1 MATVEDFVEHSK
13 QKASLNPLSKE
24 DMATLNDVRQGMEGT
39 NPALRVVPK
48 HNPQQARDALKLS
61 RESGVPAEVAIDQR
75 DDVLAERDRR
85 DLKEIEAQSPSFAHW
100 MAKNEINHAAGKD
113 DVKSMTGIEGFF
125 RNIGQSYENGGMMI
139 ELAELARIPLWGGTL
154 TPEQRKKKAELKR
167 LLSHTKEYET
177 GIITGVPAAV
187 AEQLPIFGAILK
199 KGLVGA
205 GVGAGAGAGVG
216 LIGGPV
222 GVGAGALAGATIG
235 MRAAS
240 ALAAADLES
249 SLAFDEYQEIKD
261 RDGNQVDM
269 DTARGAAIL
278 VGIVNG
284 SLEMVGLSAIT
295 RTVPGLSNLTR
306 GGAKRLLREAT
317 KSAAFRSYA
326 KAVGMAVA
334 GEGVT
339 EGLQELMTTAGK
351 ELLELHND
359 DRLKGMDTEDILGQ
373 IFSNENLKRYA
384 EAAKKGAQAGG
395 GITVVTGGVQTGVK
409 LQQQRKKRQ
418 QFEEEFEAFNELARE
433 SKIKNENPDQ
443 MGDIIDDVMKDG
455 DNTAYV
461 DPSKFEEYFQSQE
474 INPNEAADGIMGDGA
489 AELAAAKEE
498 GRDMQIPI
506 SSYINNV
513 AGGEHGEFFQSETKF
528 SPDENTL
535 EETDQTL
542 QELETQEKEE
552 AKRVTKEEK
561 ALNKLEEKLE
571 KQLRE
576 TGHTGQLKKGNL
588 AIAKA
593 LIHTAATRSGI
604 PIEKFMER
612 FELGLRAGDLT
623 QALEGQQALEQ
634 VTDRKTFMGRIL
646 FDPKERGKQRRQFTV
661 EFFKDANSSTFI
673 HEMGHY
679 TLEVMQDLSGQKDAD
694 ATIAEDFKKIRE
706 FVGAEGNTPFTVEQ
720 HEKFAEAM
728 EAYVKEGKAPSKDL
742 RAVFARFKNWLKRIY
757 QQLRRQEVDLTDD
770 VRGVFDRLF
779 ATDEAIAEA
788 RGQFGDTPLFTEMK
802 AAGFTDTQAVAYQ
815 NLVDGVESDV
825 LESVEKKHQ
834 EKIKREQSKWW
845 QEEKEIVKERIRKE
859 LNEDRGYTALS
870 GLTKAELPDG
880 TPVETIKI
888 SKESL
893 LETYTKKEVEALPKI
908 YTSKKRGAARVAQE
922 KFEEKLAAKLRKEYV
937 KWTKEETKIARDRVK
952 RKLNEDKA
960 YTALLGLTK
969 GTLPDG
975 TKAEKIKISM
985 DSLLEIYSKE
995 EIKGLPK
1002 IHTTRKDGVDAAI
1015 AADVFGFET
1024 VEEMVY
1030 AIKDLRPIKEVIEER
1045 TDNFIKGEFTTS
1057 KLIEWGIRLKEGT
1070 KDEAIVDVPDEGG
1083 IEASIVAD
1091 FFGFDSVEDMIDTL
1105 KELRPFEEVVE
1116 ERAESY
1122 MQENFAED
1130 QRIEMRS
1137 AVNDALHAENRE
1149 RILRMEIKQMF
1160 STDFAKAAGLTKKI
1174 AGTVSSSQVMAQQA
1188 REIIAGKS
1196 IRSISPAVYQ
1206 RAQQKASKKALDAF
1220 LKGDV
1225 GAALS
1230 QKKKQLLS
1238 FHLWKE
1244 ATRVRKDVEKGIK
1257 YLKRFEK
1264 RPLRERIGKA
1274 GGGYLEQIDGVLE
1287 RVSLRPISQRE
1298 ARKRKGLLAWAK
1310 EKQEQGEPLLIPDK
1324 LLTLAAQVDYRDLLS
1339 SDFTDTVDTIKHME
1353 ALARLKN
1360 TLITEQ
1366 GKRDLAKTI
1375 GGMVQTI
1382 RQFHKPKRDPHDY
1395 NPSGLKKSLDIID
1408 SYIAQHK
1415 KAEFITN
1422 MLDGNKAFGSNWRAI
1437 FQPMV
1442 EASDYRNK
1450 LTEQGSKGIEDA
1462 FSHYSKKEM
1471 AELYTEKLS
1480 VPTVGTLTKQQIITV
1495 GLHMRNDY
1503 NREALLEGEGWDSVA
1518 LNHVLSLLTAK
1529 DIEAINKIGDV
1540 LETYWPL
1547 VEKQEKE
1554 ILGIAPKKVRG
1565 EDFETP
1571 AGVIKGGY
1579 TPIIFDPSRSS
1590 QQEKIEERN
1599 NVLDLYGSGYAMAMT
1614 QRGHTKERTNTA
1626 GKPFLL
1632 DLSMLSRHIEQV
1644 SHDLAYRVPVINV
1657 NKILNNELF
1666 RETVETTLG
1675 KNTFKQLTTWLHAT
1689 AANQEAQSIGKVGRF
1704 LSYIRQGSTVAVM
1717 GLSLRTSL
1725 LQPLGYLV
1733 SAKEL
1738 GYRWA
1743 FQGLWK
1749 TYANPTK
1756 TWKLYND
1763 VREKSSFMRNRFNT
1777 VNRDVAD
1784 ALRKL
1789 DKSGKN
1795 IRNEIVGKFF
1805 FPIGAADMLVSLPTW
1820 LAGYEKALSGNVEK
1834 IEALNE
1840 KEAIEYAD
1848 SLIRITQGDGAVQ
1861 NLAAVQRGDELGRLY
1876 TMYMSY
1882 FAVALNQFIKITGQ
1896 AKMDG
1901 VKGAI
1906 PVLNALFLTQLMP
1919 ELMSELLL
1927 DRMDEE
1933 ERESPAFYVL
1943 KTGLKAPLR
1952 GFVGIRDVVS
1962 FMEYRDKGGRFAPSP
1977 LIGDIEKLGKVIE
1990 TADKLIRDEKDFD
2003 ELTRWEM
2010 KSAIDLAGVI
2020 TQLPTAQAWRTSEY
2034 LWRYLNGDEQPDNVG
2049 ELLYRAMLTGPK
2061 REKK

>member
-177 GIITGVPAAV
+177 GIITGVPSAV
-187 AEQLPIFGAILK
+187 AEQLPIFGTILK

-395 GITVVTGGVQTGVK
+395 GITVVTGGVQTGVN

-542 QELETQEKEE
+542 QEIETQEKEE

-612 FELGLRAGDLT
+612 FELGLRAGDISEVLSRMKESVDESLWQKFRFIHEDVTGEATPEGFGNVVGFFEKISKEKEQPNVLLALRHWALDEVAKGENILDQIEGLT
-623 QALEGQQALEQ
+623 AADVVAAKEILKKDIKVDAVTREEMLYALDILLDLKQPGRQRHAAHKRVLRALLEKKKERPDLYQ
-634 VTDRKTFMGRIL
+634 RLGEKEDMYMGRIL

-706 FVGAEGNTPFTVEQ
+706 FVGAEGNAPFTVEQ

-788 RGQFGDTPLFTEMK
+788 RGQFGDTPLFTDMK

-825 LESVEKKHQ
+825 LESVEKKQQ

-859 LNEDRGYTALS
+859 LNEDRGYTALF

-880 TPVETIKI
+880 TPTEPIKI
-888 SKESL
+888 AKASL
-893 LETYTKKEVEALPKI
+893 
-908 YTSKKRGAARVAQE
+908 R
-922 KFEEKLAAKLRKEYV
+922 
-937 KWTKEETKIARDRVK
+937 
-952 RKLNEDKA
+952 
-960 YTALLGLTK
+960 
-969 GTLPDG
+969 
-975 TKAEKIKISM
+975 
-985 DSLLEIYSKE
+985 EIYSKE
-995 EIKGLPK
+995 EIKGMPK
-1002 IHTTRKDGVDAAI
+1002 IYTSK
-1015 AADVFGFET
+1015 
-1024 VEEMVY
+1024 
-1030 AIKDLRPIKEVIEER
+1030 
-1045 TDNFIKGEFTTS
+1045 KGE
-1057 KLIEWGIRLKEGT
+1057 G
-1070 KDEAIVDVPDEGG
+1070 V
-1083 IEASIVAD
+1083 EASIVAD
-1091 FFGFDSVEDMIDTL
+1091 FFGFDSVEDMINTL

-1130 QRIEMRS
+1130 QRVEMRS
-1137 AVNDALHAENRE
+1137 AVDDALHAESRE

-1174 AGTVSSSQVMAQQA
+1174 AGTVSSSEVMAQQA

-1339 SDFTDTVDTIKHME
+1339 SDFTDAVDTIKHME

-1395 NPSGLKKSLDIID
+1395 NPSALKKSLDIID

-1415 KAEFITN
+1415 KVEFITN

-1471 AELYTEKLS
+1471 AELYTKKIN

-1571 AGVIKGGY
+1571 AGIIKGGY

-1599 NVLDLYGSGYAMAMT
+1599 NVLDLYGSGYAIAMT

-1749 TYANPTK
+1749 TYANPAK

-1795 IRNEIVGKFF
+1795 VRNEIVGKFF

-1861 NLAAVQRGDELGRLY
+1861 NLAAVQRGDEMGRLY

-1882 FAVALNQFIKITGQ
+1882 FAVVLNQFIKITGQ

-1906 PVLNALFLTQLMP
+1906 PVLNAFFLTQLMP
-1919 ELMSELLL
+1919 EFMSELLL

-1933 ERESPAFYVL
+1933 EKESPAFYVL

-1977 LIGDIEKLGKVIE
+1977 LIGDVEKLGRVIE
-1990 TADKLIRDEKDFD
+1990 AADRLIRDEKDFD
-2003 ELTRWEM
+2003 ELTRRDVR
-2010 KSAIDLAGVI
+2010 SAIDLVGVI
-2020 TQLPTAQAWRTSEY
+2020 AQLPTAQAWRTSEY